1 MSHIRL
7 LLLPPLRLLVV
18 MVVGFYVHL
27 VDEIEFLVA
36 AATAAAARQQR
47 ASQHRGV
54 VSRRVATTLNYRRS
68 TL

>member
-7 LLLPPLRLLVV
+7 LLLPPLLLLVV

-36 AATAAAARQQR
+36 ATAVAARQQR
-47 ASQHRGV
+47 ASQRRGD